1 MMATLDTAIA
11 AVMII
16 IINDRVVFVL
26 TLLFL
31 SFLSKTK

>member
-16 IINDRVVFVL
+16 IINDRIVFVL